1 MGYYSNVMI
10 ATTKNDFEKIKKSQ
24 EKCEFNILNTDAEIS
39 DYQEN
44 GKDCVFLR
52 LYSIKYYKEFEEIQA
67 LEKSLN
73 KLKNGY
79 VFCRMG
85 EENGDIEFRN
95 RAKLSELMKEF
106 EFIKE
111 LNKTLNEELKESE
124 EEEEFE

>member
-95 RAKLSELMKEF
+95 RTKLSELMKEF

-111 LNKTLNEELKESE
+111 LNKTLNEELKENE

>member
-44 GKDCVFLR
+44 GKDCVFLT

-85 EENGDIEFRN
+85 EENGDIEFSN
-95 RAKLSELMKEF
+95 RTKLSELMKEF